1 MSVDVEG
8 PPKRGEDVSW
18 VNTSADPTAHAKQQC
33 GHHDLSR
40 NLLLGDAGGKSRRP
54 SGTNPVQRR
63 VVEPPAGHQHT
74 PPITLFSYEGKESA
88 HQRSKP
94 ISRLVGSTEPVTDP
108 GVHPS
113 HDPNLNGVEQT
124 TPVAKV
130 SMHQGPRNSGRS
142 GHVLEGGEQR
152 VVLREQV
159 LRGIND
165 EPTACVRVEPRRP
178 GARWGSGGA
187 RNAQADAPAKSTSAT
202 DSPGDNG

>member
-1 MSVDVEG
+1 MSVEVEG

-18 VNTSADPTAHAKQQC
+18 VDPPADPTAHAEQQR

-74 PPITLFSYEGKESA
+74 PPITLISHEGKESA
-88 HQRSKP
+88 DQRSKP
-94 ISRLVGSTEPVTDP
+94 ISRLVGSTEAVTDP

-113 HDPNLNGVEQT
+113 HDPNLNGVEEA

-130 SMHQGPRNSGRS
+130 GVH
-142 GHVLEGGEQR
+142 
-152 VVLREQV
+152 
-159 LRGIND
+159 
-165 EPTACVRVEPRRP
+165 
-178 GARWGSGGA
+178 
-187 RNAQADAPAKSTSAT
+187 
-202 DSPGDNG
+202 